1 MTEPLESAIPWVAE
15 HTRKYVESGGEDG
28 HIWNGVPTLVLTT
41 TGRRSGQRR
50 RNALI
55 YGQDGDR
62 YVIVASKGG
71 DDHHPLWYL
80 NLVADPDVTVQV
92 GGDVFPAQ
100 ARTAGADERARL
112 WSLMT
117 GIWPAYA
124 EYQAKTEREIPV
136 IVLERA

>member
-1 MTEPLESAIPWVAE
+1 M
-15 HTRKYVESGGEDG
+15 
-28 HIWNGVPTLVLTT
+28 
-41 TGRRSGQRR
+41 
-50 RNALI
+50 
-55 YGQDGDR
+55 
-62 YVIVASKGG
+62 IVASKGG